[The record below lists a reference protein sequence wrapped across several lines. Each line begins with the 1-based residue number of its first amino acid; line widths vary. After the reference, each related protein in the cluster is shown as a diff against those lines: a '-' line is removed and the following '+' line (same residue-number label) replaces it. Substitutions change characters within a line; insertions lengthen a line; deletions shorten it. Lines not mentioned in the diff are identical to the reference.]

1 MPYKKESATV
11 KTLETKQESD
21 EEKEVKAENESLH
34 FDKADFEFIPKGDCQ
49 YRQQGP
55 YLICY
60 SCELQHAVWIGMEK
74 QMVGMNEN
82 GPIIVKRDF
91 KQG

>member
-1 MPYKKESATV
+1 MPLTEQVESSESNDE
-11 KTLETKQESD
+11 KPETEQMNFNKP
-21 EEKEVKAENESLH
+21 
-34 FDKADFEFIPKGDCQ
+34 DFEFIPKGNCQ

-60 SCELQHAVWIGMEK
+60 SCVLQHAVYIGMEK
-74 QMVGMNEN
+74 MMIGMNEK

>member
-1 MPYKKESATV
+1 MQYKNGFKIPKVSEMT
-11 KTLETKQESD
+11 QESE
-21 EEKEVKAENESLH
+21 EEKAETETLN
-34 FDKADFEFIPKGDCQ
+34 FDKPQFEFIPKGNCQ

-60 SCELQHAVWIGMEK
+60 SCVLQHAVWIGMEK
-74 QMVGMNEN
+74 QMVGIDKN
-82 GPIIVKRDF
+82 GQPILTKRGF

>member
-1 MPYKKESATV
+1 MQSKKEYKMPEMLQT
-11 KTLETKQESD
+11 D
-21 EEKEVKAENESLH
+21 EEKPESEQLH
-34 FDKADFEFIPKGDCQ
+34 FDKPDFEFIPKGDCQ

-60 SCELQHAVWIGMEK
+60 SCVLQHAVYIGMEK
-74 QMVGMNEN
+74 MMIGINEK